1 MEAGEAAGREVE
13 EGLRSKSL
21 GLPTLVSQSI
31 ANVSPTFTPALNVAV
46 VAAIAGPASWFVYL
60 VAMLAMLCV
69 AANVAVLARRHVQ
82 AGSYFVYIG
91 RNLGNATG
99 VLAGWILIGTY
110 ICTAATV
117 IIGGAIFMSDMLIAF
132 GLTHI
137 IPPAWLIE
145 VAFCVALGWS
155 AVRNVEFSARIGL
168 VLEGVSILII
178 TAIVSAAVLYSG
190 RIVDPVQF
198 DRTNFATEPVM
209 AALVFAVFSFVGFES
224 AATMAKEA
232 IDPKRNIPRA
242 LFLSVVMCGIFFVLM
257 SYGIRLV
264 VGDGASEDG
273 NPFTLMTVKAELQ
286 WTAGLVYFGALISA
300 FACALAS
307 VNAASR
313 LMFSMSRYGV
323 IRASLGKVHP
333 TYKTPYAAV
342 ILITIISSAIALIT
356 LPAGLIQGYTWTATV
371 TAFGFLSIYAMVC
384 IAAPIESWKR
394 RELGVAGVVIAA
406 LGLGLIV
413 FVVVGT
419 LYPVPEYPM
428 NLLPLIFMGY
438 VGAGL
443 AWCLVLRRNAPDVL
457 RDLRKDMES

>member
-1 MEAGEAAGREVE
+1 
-13 EGLRSKSL
+13 
-21 GLPTLVSQSI
+21 
-31 ANVSPTFTPALNVAV
+31 
-46 VAAIAGPASWFVYL
+46 
-60 VAMLAMLCV
+60 
-69 AANVAVLARRHVQ
+69 
-82 AGSYFVYIG
+82 
-91 RNLGNATG
+91 
-99 VLAGWILIGTY
+99 
-110 ICTAATV
+110 
-117 IIGGAIFMSDMLIAF
+117 
-132 GLTHI
+132 
-137 IPPAWLIE
+137 
-145 VAFCVALGWS
+145 
-155 AVRNVEFSARIGL
+155 
-168 VLEGVSILII
+168 
-178 TAIVSAAVLYSG
+178 
-190 RIVDPVQF
+190 
-198 DRTNFATEPVM
+198 
-209 AALVFAVFSFVGFES
+209 
-224 AATMAKEA
+224 
-232 IDPKRNIPRA
+232 
-242 LFLSVVMCGIFFVLM
+242 M

-342 ILITIISSAIALIT
+342 ILITIIASAIALIT

-394 RELGVAGVVIAA
+394 RELGVAGVVMAA